1 MLLHA
6 VAIIVILFFI
16 GVFFY
21 KYGSSADDFRII
33 QVDFE
38 QLQQQSW
45 SELRTEEQPVIIR
58 GIPAAPVWTAADLQL
73 SSAADAAPLSPPHS
87 RKLSAPVE
95 LQTPAAKS
103 AATQYFVEKWIHTWF
118 PQIFHTSPILRS
130 ILPTTVQAAYGN
142 QSIHKT
148 TAVWTSIIP
157 TDEEIVVSI
166 ALPTAAEYLPYD
178 WSKQRKYF
186 LSTLTKADTP
196 FVGSI
201 KYIDVKVRPGTLLSI
216 PVHWLY
222 SICAVGDAMPYIVV
236 VESHTPISYIAS
248 RGISSK

>member
-1 MLLHA
+1 MLLHV
-6 VAIIVILFFI
+6 VAIIVVLFFI

-58 GIPAAPVWTAADLQL
+58 GIPAAPVWTAVDLQL
-73 SSAADAAPLSPPHS
+73 S
-87 RKLSAPVE
+87 APVL

-103 AATQYFVEKWIHTWF
+103 AAAQYFVEKWIYTWF

-130 ILPTTVQAAYGN
+130 ILPTTIQAAYGN

-166 ALPTAAEYLPYD
+166 ALPTAVEYLPYD

>member
-58 GIPAAPVWTAADLQL
+58 GIPAAPVWTAADLQ
-73 SSAADAAPLSPPHS
+73 
-87 RKLSAPVE
+87 LSAPVE